1 MDVGDI
7 KSNNVN
13 HDTST
18 NTRIYEAGSGN
29 DTNTICKCG
38 HSGFE
43 HENGDNDHICKS
55 CNCCWS
61 FKQAA
66 AVPAFVV
73 PPKTSTPADRQNSV
87 GAQQQLPSGNDE
99 QKFAPY
105 FADANRQ
112 IDELESEAN
121 GKKSQIDSDLLKSKI
136 EIVKDLAQK
145 IEKEGFPIER
155 IANEIVHQLKGRISP
170 THIRDNLEDRYK
182 DRRQSSN
189 AKKRKVATVV
199 LPTDQ
204 HSQQPLAKEDLD
216 ANKVATVVPAEITV
230 CVDGH
235 ETTDIGRGDLANKQ
249 DIATSHHE
257 YTVPITKQL
266 SQQQK
271 QQGHIRVLI
280 DWDELS
286 DKMAEFHY
294 KDINNF
300 WLCGQVENDKLID
313 IVLEREQPQVED

>member
-1 MDVGDI
+1 MDVGDT
-7 KSNNVN
+7 KSNN
-13 HDTST
+13 
-18 NTRIYEAGSGN
+18 
-29 DTNTICKCG
+29 
-38 HSGFE
+38 
-43 HENGDNDHICKS
+43 
-55 CNCCWS
+55 
-61 FKQAA
+61 
-66 AVPAFVV
+66 
-73 PPKTSTPADRQNSV
+73 
-87 GAQQQLPSGNDE
+87 GAQQQPSGNDE

-105 FADANRQ
+105 FVDANRQ

-155 IANEIVHQLKGRISP
+155 IANEIVHQIKGRISP
-170 THIRDNLEDRYK
+170 THIRDNLEDKYK